1 MKKQW
6 DATELKDLDGIAKEL
21 LEFIGD
27 RRVLCFYGDLGAG
40 KTTFIKAICRQLGV
54 KDEVQSPTFSI
65 VNEYETSEREPVYH
79 FDFYRL
85 KTEEE
90 AYDLGYEQYLY
101 SNYFCFIEWPEKVEN
116 LLNLKKVDLY
126 LSFADSKR
134 QIKCEYD

>member
-1 MKKQW
+1 MKKKW
-6 DATELKDLDGIAKEL
+6 DATDLRDLDGVAKDL
-21 LEFIGD
+21 LTFIGD
-27 RRVLCFYGDLGAG
+27 HRVLCFYGDLGVG

-65 VNEYETSEREPVYH
+65 VNEYETSRREPVYH

-116 LLNLKKVDLY
+116 LLDLKKVDLY
-126 LSFADSKR
+126 ISLTDSKR

>member
-1 MKKQW
+1 MKKEW

-27 RRVLCFYGDLGAG
+27 HRVLCFYGDLGAG

-54 KDEVQSPTFSI
+54 ADAVQSPTFSI
-65 VNEYETSEREPVYH
+65 VNEYETSQGEPVYH

-90 AYDLGYEQYLY
+90 AYDLGYEQYLF
-101 SNYFCFIEWPEKVEN
+101 SNYFCFIEWPEKVED

-126 LSFADSKR
+126 ISFADSKR
-134 QIKCEYD
+134 EIKCEYD

>member
-27 RRVLCFYGDLGAG
+27 HRVLCFYGDLGAG

-54 KDEVQSPTFSI
+54 ADEVQSPTFSI
-65 VNEYETSEREPVYH
+65 VNEYKASGGEPLYH

-101 SNYFCFIEWPEKVEN
+101 SNYFCFIEWPEKVEG

-126 LSFADSKR
+126 LSFADAKR

>member
-1 MKKQW
+1 MKKHW
-6 DATELKDLDGIAKEL
+6 DATELKELDGIAKEL
-21 LEFIGD
+21 LAFIGNH
-27 RRVLCFYGDLGAG
+27 RVLCFYGDLGAG

-65 VNEYETSEREPVYH
+65 VNEYETSQREPVYH

-101 SNYFCFIEWPEKVEN
+101 SNYFCFIEWPEKVDN

-126 LSFADSKR
+126 ISLANSKR

>member
-1 MKKQW
+1 MKKKW
-6 DATELKDLDGIAKEL
+6 DATDLKDLDGIAKDL
-21 LEFIGD
+21 LTFIVD
-27 RRVLCFYGDLGAG
+27 HRVLCFYGDLGVG

-65 VNEYETSEREPVYH
+65 VNEYETSRREPVYH

-101 SNYFCFIEWPEKVEN
+101 SNYFCFIEWPEKVGN
-116 LLNLKKVDLY
+116 LLDLKKVDLY
-126 LSFADSKR
+126 ISLTDSKR

>member
-1 MKKQW
+1 M
-6 DATELKDLDGIAKEL
+6 
-21 LEFIGD
+21 
-27 RRVLCFYGDLGAG
+27 
-40 KTTFIKAICRQLGV
+40 
-54 KDEVQSPTFSI
+54 QSPTFSI
-65 VNEYETSEREPVYH
+65 VNEYETSRREPVYH

-116 LLNLKKVDLY
+116 LLDLKKVDLY
-126 LSFADSKR
+126 ISLTDSKR

>member
-6 DATELKDLDGIAKEL
+6 DATELNDLDAIAKEL

-27 RRVLCFYGDLGAG
+27 HRVLCFYGDLGAG

-54 KDEVQSPTFSI
+54 ADEVQSPTFSI
-65 VNEYETSEREPVYH
+65 VNEYKASQGEPVYH

-85 KTEEE
+85 KSEEE

-101 SNYFCFIEWPEKVEN
+101 SNYFCLIEWPEKVED

-126 LSFADSKR
+126 ISFADSKR
-134 QIKCEYD
+134 EIKCEYD

>member
-27 RRVLCFYGDLGAG
+27 HRVLCFYGDLGAG

-54 KDEVQSPTFSI
+54 TDEVQSPTFSI
-65 VNEYETSEREPVYH
+65 VNEYKASGGEPLYH

-101 SNYFCFIEWPEKVEN
+101 SNYFCFIEWPEKVEG

-126 LSFADSKR
+126 LSFADAKR

>member
-6 DATELKDLDGIAKEL
+6 DATDLKDLDGIAKEL

>member
-1 MKKQW
+1 MNKEW
-6 DATELKDLDGIAKEL
+6 DATQLKDLDDIAKEL
-21 LEFIGD
+21 LKFIGD
-27 RRVLCFYGDLGAG
+27 HRVLCFYGDMGVG

-54 KDEVQSPTFSI
+54 VDAVQSPTFSI
-65 VNEYETSEREPVYH
+65 VNEYEASGGEPVYH

-101 SNYFCFIEWPEKVEN
+101 SGYFCFIEWPEKVGD
-116 LLNLKKVDLY
+116 LLDLKKVDLY
-126 LSFADSKR
+126 INFTDSKR

>member
-1 MKKQW
+1 MKKEW
-6 DATELKDLDGIAKEL
+6 DATELKDLDGIAKDL

-27 RRVLCFYGDLGAG
+27 HRVLCFYGDLGAG

-54 KDEVQSPTFSI
+54 ADEVQSPTFSI
-65 VNEYETSEREPVYH
+65 VNEYKASGGEPVYH

-90 AYDLGYEQYLY
+90 AYDLGYEQYLF
-101 SNYFCFIEWPEKVEN
+101 SNYFCFIEWPEKVED

-126 LSFADSKR
+126 LSFADAKR

>member
-1 MKKQW
+1 MKKEW
-6 DATELKDLDGIAKEL
+6 DATELKDLDSIAKEL

-27 RRVLCFYGDLGAG
+27 HRVLCFYGELGAG

-54 KDEVQSPTFSI
+54 NDAVQSPTFSI
-65 VNEYETSEREPVYH
+65 VNEYKASGGEPIYH

-90 AYDLGYEQYLY
+90 AYDLGYEQYLF
-101 SNYFCFIEWPEKVEN
+101 SNYFCFIEWPEKVED

-126 LSFADSKR
+126 LSFADAKR

>member
-1 MKKQW
+1 MKKEW
-6 DATELKDLDGIAKEL
+6 DATELNDLDAIAKEL

-27 RRVLCFYGDLGAG
+27 HRVLCFYGDLGAG

-54 KDEVQSPTFSI
+54 TDEVQSPTFSI
-65 VNEYETSEREPVYH
+65 VNEYETKDGEPIYH

-101 SNYFCFIEWPEKVEN
+101 SNYFCFIEWPEKVED

-126 LSFADSKR
+126 INFTDSKR